1 MVVGSVSRGCQV
13 VVIGGGPGGYVAAIR
28 LAQLGKDVI
37 VVEKRA
43 RMGGVCLNEGCI
55 PSKALIHAADV
66 AFEAGHAQ
74 AMGVTVENVSV
85 DLVKMVQWKDGIVER
100 LTGGVSFLF
109 EKNGV
114 EVVAG
119 EARFVDDRRLAV
131 TTDDGVIELEFEQ
144 AVIATGSSPMDLPGF
159 DIDGETVIGPKEA
172 LSLQEIPERLLV
184 IGAGYIGLELGTVF
198 RKLGSEV
205 TVVEFLPEI
214 FPTMDAEVG
223 KTLKRS
229 LKKLGIKLHLSHQ
242 ALSLESGSPAVVI
255 AAHRDK
261 DQALRLEADKVLVSI
276 GRVHNAS
283 LMGLEG
289 IGVGLDDKGFVSVNE
304 KMQTNVPGI
313 YAIGDV
319 VGGALLAHKAYQEAK
334 VAAEVIC
341 GHPAAFD
348 SVVPAVVYTDPEIA
362 VVGMSETEAR
372 EAGHDVVIGN
382 FAFKASGR
390 AMSLD
395 STDGFI
401 KAIADSET
409 GLLLGFV
416 AVGKG
421 VSELIG
427 EATLALEM
435 GAFLED
441 VALTIHSHPT
451 MSEAVQE
458 AVEAALG
465 KAVHQVGTH
474 ARAKGP
480 ATAKP

>member
-1 MVVGSVSRGCQV
+1 MVVGSVSKGCQV

-37 VVEKRA
+37 VVEKRS

-55 PSKALIHAADV
+55 PSKALIHAADI
-66 AFEAGHAQ
+66 AFEATRSE

-85 DLVKMVQWKDGIVER
+85 DLPKMVGWKDGIVDR
-100 LTGGVSFLF
+100 LTGGVAFLF
-109 EKNGV
+109 KKNGV
-114 EVVAG
+114 EVLKG

-131 TTDDGVIELEFEQ
+131 TTEDGVVELEFEQ
-144 AVIATGSSPMDLPGF
+144 AVIATGSSPMELGGF
-159 DIDGETVIGPKEA
+159 EVDGETVIGPREA
-172 LSLQEIPERLLV
+172 LSLQKIPEKMVV

-198 RKLGSEV
+198 RKLGAEV

-214 FPTMDAEVG
+214 FPMMDSEVG
-223 KTLKRS
+223 KTLGRS
-229 LKKLGIKLHLSHQ
+229 LKKLGIKLRLNHR
-242 ALSLESGSPAVVI
+242 ALRLEPGSPAVVV
-255 AAHRDK
+255 AVDQKRD
-261 DQALRLEADKVLVSI
+261 QELRLEADTVLISI
-276 GRVHNAS
+276 GRVPNS
-283 LMGLEG
+283 NGLG
-289 IGVGLDDKGFVSVNE
+289 LDAIGVTLDDRGFVGVNE

-348 SVVPAVVYTDPEIA
+348 SVVPAVVYTDPEVA
-362 VVGMSETEAR
+362 TVGMGEAEAR
-372 EAGHDVVIGN
+372 QAGHEVVTGT

-390 AMSLD
+390 AMSLGA
-395 STDGFI
+395 TDGFV
-401 KAIADSET
+401 KAVADAES

-421 VSELIG
+421 VSEMIG
-427 EATLALEM
+427 EATVGLEM

-441 VALTIHSHPT
+441 IGMTIHPHPT
-451 MSEAVQE
+451 MSEAMQE

-465 KAVHQVGTH
+465 KAVHL
-474 ARAKGP
+474 
-480 ATAKP
+480 